1 MSLLKFIKTN
11 PLSRK
16 IFGKKELEIIQ
27 KQLLGI
33 SLSQSEK
40 NRLSRDIRP
49 KFRFIKEAIPFQE
62 EFELKKDTEAIM
74 IVEKA
79 RNAILLDPLHR
90 EVEAILLFG
99 SHVKKEV
106 SPVSDIDI
114 CVVLTGDV
122 SREDSFKF
130 RMRVLG
136 ELPEKADVQVFNVL
150 PQKIKRDIARK
161 HRLLYKKTGFDD
173 LDFTLHHLK
182 DEDFFLRKERIFG
195 EAA

>member
-11 PLSRK
+11 PLSTK